1 MLSIS
6 IGGGEPVGLATCQ
19 EFEVGAVRAGDADI
33 RGFVA
38 RVVLEVTILKHEPL
52 AVRRPGRAEVKMI
65 GMRGDEF
72 AIRAFGVAGPN
83 LIALRT
89 GEVKGDAIVIGTD
102 AETIWQTLAG
112 AREGS
117 RIAAIEIHAERLAD
131 FAARNLDEDAVVTDQ
146 SLRGVKNFGAIFGG
160 DFGE

>member
-1 MLSIS
+1 
-6 IGGGEPVGLATCQ
+6 
-19 EFEVGAVRAGDADI
+19 
-33 RGFVA
+33 
-38 RVVLEVTILKHEPL
+38 
-52 AVRRPGRAEVKMI
+52 MI

-89 GEVKGDAIVIGTD
+89 GEVKGDALVIGTD
-102 AETIWQTLAG
+102 AEAVGQPFAG
-112 AREGS
+112 AREGA
-117 RIAAIEIHAERLAD
+117 RVAAVEIHAERLAD